1 MIFVIKILFL
11 LMFWNLFG
19 LGLLISK
26 NVWTVVGL
34 GLSFEISG
42 LALDGKI

>member
-1 MIFVIKILFL
+1 MIFVIKKLFL

-26 NVWTVVGL
+26 NFGLWL
-34 GLSFEISG
+34 GL
-42 LALDGKI
+42 D